1 MQALIMKRNILLGL
15 LILPF
20 LFITSCTKFLDK
32 EPRNTMTDVNFWKSE
47 AEANSAVSG
56 IYALLR
62 TAINYPEGIGHY
74 AWGDLP
80 ADEFSPTQTL
90 GGGDYTAI
98 SQINWSIS
106 ISSTAATD
114 ASRMM
119 YRMRRWDNFYR
130 AIDQANRVLKFV
142 PGIPLSEYTSSNP
155 AAVQNKFLGEA
166 YFLRAFTY
174 FYISRIWADV
184 PLVLETVA
192 DPTLG
197 QPLPRTPQS
206 QILDQVVKDIET
218 AIPKLSWTS
227 TAADRAVRAT
237 RGAAYA
243 LLAHVYAWKGEYDKA
258 APAADSVILKGG
270 YAFVPRANFTSI
282 FKGQSTEGIFEI
294 SQNKTNEGY
303 GTGIGTRTSKAPYL
317 LSNTGNSNMPL
328 DVNTLYSH
336 FYTDTV
342 NDLRVKKGFAFL
354 GTTDPIT
361 IKYSDNNF
369 VTYTGTNNTSPVVLH
384 NIVIFRLADI
394 KLLRA
399 EALAATGNT
408 GGARTILNEI
418 RILSGLG
425 ASTATDANLFEA
437 IIDERGRELFLEGH
451 RFYDLIRLGKKTGI
465 MKFASGSVNR
475 ISPAE
480 FLLGKY
486 VWPIDPS
493 LIISNPLL
501 TQTPYWADKM

>member
-1 MQALIMKRNILLGL
+1 MKKNIT
-15 LILPF
+15 IY
-20 LFITSCTKFLDK
+20 LFFYAVLAASCKKFLDR
-32 EPRNTMTDVNFWKSE
+32 EPKNTSTDVNFWKNE

-80 ADEFSPTQTL
+80 TDEFASNQTL
-90 GGGDYTAI
+90 GGQDYAAI
-98 SQINWSIS
+98 NQINWSIS

-119 YRMRRWDNFYR
+119 YRVRRWDNFYR

-142 PGIPLSEYTSSNP
+142 PDIPLTEYTAANPSS
-155 AAVQNKFLGEA
+155 VQQRFLGEA

-174 FYISRIWADV
+174 FYISRIWGDV

-197 QPLPRTPQS
+197 EALPRTS
-206 QILDQVVKDIET
+206 KDQILDQAIKDINE

-227 TAADRAVRAT
+227 AVADKAVRAN
-237 RGAAYA
+237 RAAAFA
-243 LLAHVYAWKGEYDKA
+243 LLAHIYAWKGEYDKA
-258 APAADSVILKGG
+258 ASSADSVIIKGG
-270 YAFVPRANFTSI
+270 FTYVPRSNFTSI
-282 FKGQSTEGIFEI
+282 FKGQSSEGIFEI

-303 GTGIGTRTSKAPYL
+303 ATGIGTRTSKAPYL

-328 DVNTLYSH
+328 DVSNLYSR
-336 FYTDTV
+336 FFTDTV
-342 NDLRVKKGFAFL
+342 NDLRVKKGMAFL
-354 GTTDPIT
+354 GTADPIT
-361 IKYSDNNF
+361 IKYSDNSF
-369 VTYTGTNNTSPVVLH
+369 ITYTGPNNTSPVVLH

-399 EALAATGNT
+399 EALTAIGDN
-408 GGARTILNEI
+408 GSARTILNEV
-418 RILSGLG
+418 RAQAGLA

-437 IIDERGRELFLEGH
+437 IIDERGRELFIEGH
-451 RFYDLIRLGKKTGI
+451 RYYDLVRLAKKTGI
-465 MKFASGSVNR
+465 VKFGSGATPR
-475 ISPAE
+475 ITAGE
-480 FLLGKY
+480 FTQGKY
-486 VWPIDPS
+486 IWPIDPS
-493 LIISNPLL
+493 LIIANSLL
-501 TQTPYWADKM
+501 TQTPFWADKM

>member
-1 MQALIMKRNILLGL
+1 
-15 LILPF
+15 LILSLVF
-20 LFITSCTKFLDK
+20 AASCKKFLDK
-32 EPRNTMTDVNFWKSE
+32 EPKNTMTDLNFWKTE

-56 IYALLR
+56 VYSLLR

-80 ADEFSPTQTL
+80 ADEFAPAQTL

-130 AIDQANRVLKFV
+130 VIDQANRVLKFV
-142 PGIPLSEYTSSNP
+142 PDIPLSSYTSSNP
-155 AAVQNKFLGEA
+155 ASVQQKFLGEA

-174 FYISRIWADV
+174 FYISRIWGDV
-184 PLVLETVA
+184 PQVLETLP

-197 QPLPRTPQS
+197 QQLPRTPANV
-206 QILDQVVKDIET
+206 ILDQAVKDLEA
-218 AIPKLSWTS
+218 AIPKLPWTVS
-227 TAADRAVRAT
+227 ATDKAVRAT

-243 LLAHVYAWKGEYDKA
+243 LLAHIYAWRGDYEKA
-258 APAADSVILKGG
+258 APATDSVIMKGG
-270 YAFVPRANFTSI
+270 YAYVPRANFTSI
-282 FKGQSTEGIFEI
+282 FKGQSSEGIFEI

-303 GTGIGTRTSKAPYL
+303 ATGIGTRTSKAPYL

-328 DVNTLYSH
+328 DVNTLYSR

-361 IKYSDNNF
+361 IKYSDNSF

-384 NIVIFRLADI
+384 NIVVFRLADI

-399 EALAATGNT
+399 EALAATGNM
-408 GGARTILNEI
+408 GGARTILNEV
-418 RILSGLG
+418 RLLAGLG

-451 RFYDLIRLGKKTGI
+451 RFYDLVRLAKKTGI
-465 MKFASGSVNR
+465 LKFASGSITR
-475 ISPAE
+475 ITTSE
-480 FLLGKY
+480 FQQGKY
-486 VWPIDPS
+486 IWPIDPS
-493 LIISNPLL
+493 MIIATPLL